1 MDFNEAEQKRVQF
14 STQLRSGQLTP
25 PQFAQAL
32 ISLQVTDA
40 RGTIWQ
46 PNPSGDGWIFWT
58 GSAWQPGTAPIIPE
72 AGMAAGTGAPKRSAK
87 DFNEFKSSLMTV
99 DEFKK
104 MSKDVPLAKRPQ
116 KWWDLLSILGG
127 IVAAILWFL
136 YGGIRSGREGFD
148 LITPLLMIAIPI
160 FLVWFRMD
168 IDHMLL
174 PLQPHRKKIS
184 RILLIG
190 LGIATPFLTAWILYN
205 IININQYP
213 LMQANMVIG
222 TFAAYIITRDPQIV
236 PGRQTPL
243 GSVAGPVMIIF
254 TIMICSC
261 LVAPVLADDC
271 ASDPLNA
278 QDCLRTDGYAEVM
291 AGLIATILSV
301 LINGPIIAQ
310 TFLQGATGA
319 VTGVQPPGPSAPPQ
333 GPVVGDKTSF
343 VDARGEHRTAVLQAD
358 GHWLTDQGTWYD
370 PDYAALLAEGQKI
383 DAANAA
389 WRAANAAQE
398 AKDAANFKAMTD
410 GFKAKMGADQKALY
424 DSSFNKWYKDYLKE
438 NQANN
443 EFRSRMYQSQGNLMD
458 GLTQTADWVKY
469 GCDKT
474 IDVLGEVTGPVGK
487 NIKMAYKIGTNMGEG
502 LGEGMVDP
510 KNFGSHL
517 LKGGGRALVDLAG
530 DKLTD
535 KAFEGAGKALEG
547 WKIGKPLNWLNKPI
561 TVNPDPMAIRLFGS
575 NKTEIGARALGNA
588 SKGWL
593 KGWGPSYGV
602 DAAKDFLIGK
612 H

>member
-1 MDFNEAEQKRVQF
+1 
-14 STQLRSGQLTP
+14 
-25 PQFAQAL
+25 
-32 ISLQVTDA
+32 
-40 RGTIWQ
+40 
-46 PNPSGDGWIFWT
+46 
-58 GSAWQPGTAPIIPE
+58 
-72 AGMAAGTGAPKRSAK
+72 
-87 DFNEFKSSLMTV
+87 
-99 DEFKK
+99 
-104 MSKDVPLAKRPQ
+104 
-116 KWWDLLSILGG
+116 
-127 IVAAILWFL
+127 
-136 YGGIRSGREGFD
+136 
-148 LITPLLMIAIPI
+148 
-160 FLVWFRMD
+160 
-168 IDHMLL
+168 MLL

-222 TFAAYIITRDPQIV
+222 TFAAYIITRDPQID

-254 TIMICSC
+254 TIIICSC
-261 LVAPVLADDC
+261 LVVPVLADDC

-333 GPVVGDKTSF
+333 GPFVGDKTSF

-410 GFKAKMGADQKALY
+410 GFKAKMNADQKALY
-424 DSSFNKWYKDYLKE
+424 DNSFNKWYKDFLKQD
-438 NQANN
+438 QANN
-443 EFRSRMYQSQGNLMD
+443 EFRSGMYQAQGNLMD
-458 GLTQTADWVKY
+458 GAMKTADWVKY

-487 NIKMAYKIGTNMGEG
+487 NIKMAYKMGTNLGEG

-510 KNFGSHL
+510 KNLGSHL
-517 LKGGGRALVDLAG
+517 LKGGARGLADLAG

-561 TVNPDPMAIRLFGS
+561 TVNPDPMAIKLFGS

-593 KGWGPSYGV
+593 KGWGPGYGV
-602 DAAKDFLIGK
+602 DAAKDFFIGK